1 MKQINNFLFLVVILI
16 CYSQVYGQ
24 AGSLCPSLQAGVNQ
38 TLSCNQSCTT
48 LDASFIDLR
57 ETTSYNVE
65 SIPHTPPILYNEP
78 LGNTLSVNAGDV
90 WSSAINL
97 PFNFCFYGVNYNSIL
112 VGSNGNLNFNLAN
125 ASGISSGQFS
135 SNCPS
140 PALVPAG
147 NIFGVYH
154 DISPSVCGNIA
165 YYFVGAAPCRKF
177 IVSYDLVCH
186 FSCGNLT
193 SRHMIVLNETSNNI
207 EVYVASKPI
216 CSNWNSGNAII
227 GIQNPTGNTG
237 IAAPGRNTSS
247 SWNVTSPEAWRFKPA
262 GLPQYSFNW
271 SVNGAVIGT
280 NDTLLVCPNVPTNY
294 VANINYTLCNGTLLN
309 YVDSVLISPSP
320 NALNVIEIA
329 NNSSVCGQ
337 ATGSLTVL
345 GIGGSGNYTYS
356 IDGINFSPIN
366 SFPNLAAGSHTIFV
380 NDSSGCSGL
389 INAVITDS
397 LSFTANLAP
406 TAPSCVGLANGEI
419 NTQVLGNTGPYSYSL
434 NNGMAQN
441 SSQFDSLSP
450 GPYSVTITDQLGC
463 FLTLSTFLA
472 APNMLFL
479 IEDTTFTTTCYDS
492 NGGLQVYAFGG
503 AGGFSYA
510 LDSLAIPQ
518 NSGLFMNLSAGNY
531 LVNVTDTLGCLAQLN
546 VSIDAKPPIYLTF
559 DSVFSV
565 SCFGMLDG
573 RIYIKRRFG
582 EGPFSYTINGGAPQ
596 ASNDFFNLI
605 PGDYTIIGTDG
616 DGCTYLIDTTV
627 IEPGIL
633 YADEMPDIVACQGYE
648 TMLQGSGYG
657 GTKPYSYYWS
667 NGINGNGVFVVG
679 DDDTTFYLTIV
690 DLYGCTATNEVF
702 IDVIPE
708 PIALAIP
715 DVIYGYANLFVAI
728 NNQSLY
734 ANHYTWD
741 FGNNYITTINTAAYV
756 NTTYTDTGTFTI
768 TLTATNGYC
777 EDVWQGNIT
786 VIHLDSIEANIP
798 NIFSPN
804 GDGDNDTYFFEMK
817 NVMSIEGAI
826 YNRWGVKIA
835 DYNDLNY
842 SWDGKVDGV
851 DAVEGVYYVQFT
863 MIGIDWDIRKD
874 ITYFHLVR

>member
-1 MKQINNFLFLVVILI
+1 
-16 CYSQVYGQ
+16 
-24 AGSLCPSLQAGVNQ
+24 
-38 TLSCNQSCTT
+38 
-48 LDASFIDLR
+48 
-57 ETTSYNVE
+57 
-65 SIPHTPPILYNEP
+65 
-78 LGNTLSVNAGDV
+78 
-90 WSSAINL
+90 
-97 PFNFCFYGVNYNSIL
+97 
-112 VGSNGNLNFNLAN
+112 
-125 ASGISSGQFS
+125 
-135 SNCPS
+135 
-140 PALVPAG
+140 
-147 NIFGVYH
+147 
-154 DISPSVCGNIA
+154 
-165 YYFVGAAPCRKF
+165 
-177 IVSYDLVCH
+177 
-186 FSCGNLT
+186 
-193 SRHMIVLNETSNNI
+193 
-207 EVYVASKPI
+207 
-216 CSNWNSGNAII
+216 
-227 GIQNPTGNTG
+227 
-237 IAAPGRNTSS
+237 
-247 SWNVTSPEAWRFKPA
+247 
-262 GLPQYSFNW
+262 
-271 SVNGAVIGT
+271 
-280 NDTLLVCPNVPTNY
+280 
-294 VANINYTLCNGTLLN
+294 
-309 YVDSVLISPSP
+309 
-320 NALNVIEIA
+320 
-329 NNSSVCGQ
+329 
-337 ATGSLTVL
+337 
-345 GIGGSGNYTYS
+345 
-356 IDGINFSPIN
+356 
-366 SFPNLAAGSHTIFV
+366 
-380 NDSSGCSGL
+380 
-389 INAVITDS
+389 
-397 LSFTANLAP
+397 
-406 TAPSCVGLANGEI
+406 
-419 NTQVLGNTGPYSYSL
+419 
-434 NNGMAQN
+434 
-441 SSQFDSLSP
+441 
-450 GPYSVTITDQLGC
+450 
-463 FLTLSTFLA
+463 
-472 APNMLFL
+472 
-479 IEDTTFTTTCYDS
+479 
-492 NGGLQVYAFGG
+492 
-503 AGGFSYA
+503 
-510 LDSLAIPQ
+510 
-518 NSGLFMNLSAGNY
+518 
-531 LVNVTDTLGCLAQLN
+531 
-546 VSIDAKPPIYLTF
+546 
-559 DSVFSV
+559 
-565 SCFGMLDG
+565 MLDG

-657 GTKPYSYYWS
+657 GTKPYSYFWS

-690 DLYGCTATNEVF
+690 DLYGCTATSSVF

-728 NNQSLY
+728 NNESLY